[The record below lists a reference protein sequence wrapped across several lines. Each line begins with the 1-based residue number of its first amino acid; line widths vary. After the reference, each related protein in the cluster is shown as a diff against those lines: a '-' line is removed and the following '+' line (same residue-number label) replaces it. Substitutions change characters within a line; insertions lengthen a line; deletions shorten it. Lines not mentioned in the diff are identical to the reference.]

1 MKQERETVVSVNLET
16 GELQDLFKKHV
27 TMYTLPRLSQKET
40 TTIFQKKY
48 LPSINK
54 FIAPKINNIEIVKQK
69 IRTEIQKDTASIASL
84 LTADMDYLK
93 SIVSEINFS
102 ASQVTIFKYLDD
114 LDVVNTLENSI
125 EIIDAGL
132 KNKQNLNVQL
142 SAYGRLII
150 LSDKISESEE
160 ERVDKILEASVK
172 ELAETVGGYF
182 LNEFAIITL
191 TNLSNISQKS
201 IDHLRNYYQKA
212 TNVITK
218 NLILGCLLMHSSERK
233 FSEEEIQN
241 YLAWREEGYNSN
253 LYYHF
258 HQDFLKSN
266 FGKTGGEI
274 KLFGKNLFNKIIQH
288 KLPTTSFLA
297 WRKAYENPEAWEKAG
312 FDYVPIGPIIS
323 FRQDDD
329 YYTKV
334 NSGVLGITLW
344 EYEKIFGKNERL
356 FENTQKI
363 KKVLNNLNIEY
374 NYQRPLHWHRKN
386 FCLQFERDEKGR
398 IDLKKTPQIY
408 LIDWDYAIIS

>member
-1 MKQERETVVSVNLET
+1 MKQEEKNIVSVNLEV
-16 GELQDLFKKHV
+16 EKLQNLFEKYV
-27 TMYTLPRLSQKET
+27 TMYILPRLSQKET

-48 LPSINK
+48 LPSANK
-54 FIAPKINNIEIVKQK
+54 FVAPKINNIEIVKQK
-69 IRTEIQKDTASIASL
+69 IQTEIQKETALVRSL

-93 SIVSEINFS
+93 SLVSEINFS
-102 ASQVTIFKYLDD
+102 ASQATIFKYLDD
-114 LDVVNTLENSI
+114 LGAVNTLEDSI
-125 EIIDAGL
+125 EIIEAGL
-132 KNKQNLNVQL
+132 RNKQNLDVQL
-142 SAYGRLII
+142 LAYGRLII

-160 ERVDKILEASVK
+160 ERVDKILEASVE
-172 ELAETVGGYF
+172 ELAKTVGGYF

-191 TNLSNISQKS
+191 TNLSSIAQKS

-212 TNVITK
+212 TNIITK
-218 NLILGCLLMHSSERK
+218 NLALGCLLIHLSEK
-233 FSEEEIQN
+233 EFSEEEIRD
-241 YLAWREEGYNSN
+241 YLQWREEEYNSN
-253 LYYHF
+253 LYYYH
-258 HQDFLKSN
+258 HQNHSKSN

-356 FENTQKI
+356 FENAQKI

-386 FCLQFERDEKGR
+386 FCLQFKRDEKGR
-398 IDLKKTPQIY
+398 IDLKKIPQIY
-408 LIDWDYAIIS
+408 LIDWDYAVIS